1 MRRATRPSS
10 VQITPRQVLAAYQQG
25 FFPMAQGQFGRI
37 EWYIAEPRTVVPL
50 SEDFNVRKSLG
61 KAIRRSHH
69 EIRIDSDFNQ
79 VIRACARHG
88 EVDSSEVWLSE
99 EMIELYLAL
108 FESGDAHSIE
118 VWMQGELAGGLY
130 GIAMRGAFFGE
141 SMFSRAAFASQ
152 FALVALVERLRDRG
166 YLLLDAQVRTA
177 HIAQFGA
184 VDLTHGEYLALL
196 ARALGADCSFV

>member
-1 MRRATRPSS
+1 MQRATRSSS
-10 VQITPRQVLAAYQQG
+10 VKISPRQVLAAYQQG

-50 SEDFNVRKSLG
+50 NEEFQVRRSLA
-61 KAIRRSHH
+61 KAIHRSNH
-69 EIRIDSDFNQ
+69 EVRVDSDFEQ

-108 FESGDAHSIE
+108 HDSGDAHSVE
-118 VWMQGELAGGLY
+118 VWTSGDLTGGLY

-141 SMFSRAAFASQ
+141 SMFSRAPYASQ
-152 FALVALVERLRDRG
+152 FALVALVERLRERD
-166 YLLLDAQVRTA
+166 YVLLDAQVRTA

-184 VDLTHGEYLALL
+184 IDLTHGEYLSRL
-196 ARALGADCSFV
+196 AVALGSDCSFV